1 MEKIYTN
8 GLYAKPPRTEKQA
21 EFIVASLSI
30 KPKEF
35 VEFINEN
42 KDKCDKGGYL
52 NVEIKKSMKDTGRY
66 YGQVNLPYN
75 STQTNPVTA
84 KDHSPDR
91 DSDLPF

>member
-21 EFIVASLSI
+21 EFIVASISI

-35 VEFINEN
+35 IQFINDN
-42 KDKCDKGGYL
+42 KDNCDKGGYL
-52 NVEIKKSMKDTGRY
+52 NLELKKSMKDQSRY

-75 STQTNPVTA
+75 NQSKDPVSA

-91 DSDLPF
+91 DNDLPF